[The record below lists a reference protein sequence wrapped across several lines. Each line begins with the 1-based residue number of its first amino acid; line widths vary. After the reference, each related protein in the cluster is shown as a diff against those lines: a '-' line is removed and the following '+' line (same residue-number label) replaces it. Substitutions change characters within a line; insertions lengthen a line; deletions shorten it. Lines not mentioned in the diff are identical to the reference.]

1 MTMETPFLS
10 GFVSLIGRPNVGKSS
25 IMNRLVGEKV
35 AIISS
40 KPQTTRNK
48 IEGIITTD
56 RYQVIFIDTP
66 GMHKPR
72 NKLGEYMMKVSRE
85 ALEEVDLVL
94 YIVDA
99 SSGLGRG
106 EKFVIEQLKK
116 VRTSILLVIN
126 KIDLVDQDKLN
137 DIQNQYTDM
146 MDFDGVIWVSAL
158 TGQNMDKLMDDI
170 LKFLPQGPKYF
181 PDDMITG
188 QPTRVLVSEL
198 IREKALELL
207 REEIPH
213 GIGVEI
219 DSMEHRDE
227 NDVMCIRATIYCEK
241 SSHKGIIIGKGGK
254 MLKDIGTKARQDIE
268 RLLGNRTFIE
278 LWVKVKD
285 DWRNNPQT
293 IKTLGYE

>member
-227 NDVMCIRATIYCEK
+227 NDVMYIRATIYCEK

>member
-48 IEGIITTD
+48 IAGIITTD

-66 GMHKPR
+66 GMHKPKNR
-72 NKLGEYMMKVSRE
+72 LGEYMMRVSKE

-94 YIVDA
+94 YVVDGT
-99 SSGLGRG
+99 SSLGRG
-106 EKFVIEQLKK
+106 ERFVIEQLKK
-116 VRTSILLVIN
+116 VRTSVLLVIN
-126 KIDLVDQDKLN
+126 KIDLLDKDQLPN
-137 DIQNQYTDM
+137 IQNQYM
-146 MDFDGVIWVSAL
+146 EIMDFDRVVPVSAL
-158 TGQNMDKLMDDI
+158 TGENMDRLLDDI
-170 LKFLPQGPKYF
+170 LQFLPEGPKYF
-181 PDDMITG
+181 PDDMITD
-188 QPTRVLVSEL
+188 QPTRVLVAEL

-227 NDVMCIRATIYCEK
+227 NGIMYIGATIYCEK

-254 MLKDIGTKARQDIE
+254 MLKDIGTKARHEIE
-268 RLLGNRTFIE
+268 GLLDNRAFIE
-278 LWVKVKD
+278 LWVKVKE
-285 DWRNNPQT
+285 DWRNNPST
-293 IKTLGYE
+293 IRTLGYE

>member
-1 MTMETPFLS
+1 M
-10 GFVSLIGRPNVGKSS
+10 
-25 IMNRLVGEKV
+25 
-35 AIISS
+35 
-40 KPQTTRNK
+40 
-48 IEGIITTD
+48 
-56 RYQVIFIDTP
+56 
-66 GMHKPR
+66 
-72 NKLGEYMMKVSRE
+72 
-85 ALEEVDLVL
+85 
-94 YIVDA
+94 
-99 SSGLGRG
+99 
-106 EKFVIEQLKK
+106 KK

-227 NDVMCIRATIYCEK
+227 NDVMYIRATIYCEK
-241 SSHKGIIIGKGGK
+241 KSHKGIIIGKGGK